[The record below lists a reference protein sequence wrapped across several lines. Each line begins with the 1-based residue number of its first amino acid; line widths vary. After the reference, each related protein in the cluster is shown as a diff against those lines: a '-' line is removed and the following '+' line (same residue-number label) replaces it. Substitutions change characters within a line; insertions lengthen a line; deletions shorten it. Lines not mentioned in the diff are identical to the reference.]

1 MPPQHASGRAV
12 SVNGGLPMR
21 ITGIVFW
28 GMVLAGFLIAL
39 VTIQAWEAD
48 LKNVQSAYLAEA
60 AFTLQTQLD
69 ARPDLRP
76 GRSAKPPVALDEMRR
91 RYGFNTLELTGPA
104 GVWRAGMPGQAQA
117 TRTQAVV
124 VHGQDGSRE
133 RLLLLA
139 YAPPHSAFLSE
150 QRKHVL
156 LFTGLV
162 AMVFGLILQAILH
175 RMLSRPFLRMVG
187 TAQNFAAGDK
197 SARFD
202 AQSADEF
209 GFLAGFINQA
219 LDEANRSE
227 TALSQEKKRIE
238 VMLYSITDAVIA
250 TDAHGCVQ
258 FMNPVAEDLVACSI
272 EAARGRPLHELAKF
286 VDELTRLP
294 IVDPVQSC
302 LLDRQIAVLHTGS
315 ELCVNH
321 LGAEV
326 PVGGTAAPMRDA
338 QGGVIGCVVA
348 LQDVRHAR
356 ELMCRLTHQAS
367 RDSLTGLFNRHSFES
382 QVRRLIDE
390 VDGGYANHALFY
402 LDLDQFKIVNDTCG
416 HVAGDELL
424 RQLGV
429 ILHEALRSD
438 DILARLGGDEFGVLL
453 RRCSIDQAVKIAD
466 KLRISVEEFRFIW
479 GDKVFQLGVSI
490 GVVPV
495 EPGVADLAALLSVAD
510 LACYAA
516 KEAGRNRIHVY
527 QASDDALALQYGEM
541 HWATDLARA
550 LEEDRFEIFVQP
562 IVGLAADDSHRHWEV
577 LLRLRTAEG
586 NYVSP
591 GAFMS
596 AAERYGLM
604 PRIDRWVI
612 ERAFRTFSGM
622 AARATTDCC
631 SDVVAINLSGASLN
645 DSSLIEFV
653 RETQAS
659 TGMPWSRVC
668 FEITETVAIRNL
680 HMAISLVNELRNLG
694 CKFALDDFGS
704 GLSSFSYLKNLPIDY
719 LKIDGSFIMDIVSD
733 PVDRAMVE
741 AIREVSHI
749 MGVKTVAE
757 WVENEETAAVL
768 REIGIDYAQGYYF
781 GRPGAVGQWSEKCG
795 TLNRPS
801 GAETTLT

>member
-1 MPPQHASGRAV
+1 M
-12 SVNGGLPMR
+12 NGGLPTR

-48 LKNVQSAYLAEA
+48 LEKAQSAYMAEA
-60 AFTLQTQLD
+60 ALTLQTRLD
-69 ARPDLRP
+69 AHPDLRP
-76 GRSAKPPVALDEMRR
+76 GGSAKPPVMLGELRS
-91 RYGFNTLELTGPA
+91 RYGFSALELSGPA
-104 GVWRAGMPGQAQA
+104 GVWRVGTPGQAQA
-117 TRTQAVV
+117 THTQAVV
-124 VHGQDGSRE
+124 MHGADGSRE
-133 RLLLLA
+133 SLRLLA
-139 YAPPHSAFLSE
+139 YAPPHFAFLNE

-156 LFTGLV
+156 LFAGLV

-175 RMLSRPFLRMVG
+175 RMLSRPFLRMVDN
-187 TAQNFAAGDK
+187 AQNFAGGDK

-202 AQSADEF
+202 EKNADEF

-227 TALSQEKKRIE
+227 TALSQEKSRIE
-238 VMLYSITDAVIA
+238 VMLHSITDAVIA
-250 TDAHGCVQ
+250 TDANGRVQ
-258 FMNPVAEDLVACSI
+258 FMNPVAEDLMACSI
-272 EAARGRPLHELAKF
+272 QAARDRPLHELAKF
-286 VDELTRLP
+286 IDELTRLS
-294 IVDPVQSC
+294 IADPVRSC
-302 LLDRQIAVLHTGS
+302 LLDGQIAVLHTGS
-315 ELCVNH
+315 ELFVNH
-321 LGAEV
+321 LGTEI
-326 PVGGTAAPMRDA
+326 PVSGTAAPMRDA

-356 ELMCRLTHQAS
+356 ELTLRLTHQAS

-390 VDGGYANHALFY
+390 VDGGYANHAMFY

-453 RRCSIDQAVKIAD
+453 RRCSLDQAVKIAE
-466 KLRISVEEFRFIW
+466 KLRLSVEGFRFAW
-479 GDKVFQLGVSI
+479 GDKVFQIGVSI

-495 EPGVADLAALLSVAD
+495 EPGVADLAALLSAAD

-527 QASDDALALQYGEM
+527 EASDDALAHQYGEM
-541 HWATDLARA
+541 HWATDLVRA
-550 LEEDRFEIFVQP
+550 FDEDRFEIFVQP
-562 IVGLAADDSHRHWEV
+562 IVALAADDSHRHWEV
-577 LLRLRTAEG
+577 LLRLRAADG
-586 NYVSP
+586 SYVSP

-612 ERAFRTFSGM
+612 ERAFKTFSAM
-622 AARATTDCC
+622 AAHAATDCC
-631 SDVVAINLSGASLN
+631 DDVVAINLSGASLN

-653 RETQAS
+653 RDIQAS
-659 TGMPWSRVC
+659 TGMPWKRVC

-680 HMAISLVNELRNLG
+680 HMAINLVNELRNLG

-704 GLSSFSYLKNLPIDY
+704 GLSSFAYLKNLPIDY
-719 LKIDGSFIMDIVSD
+719 LKIDGSFIMDIVND

-757 WVENEETAAVL
+757 WVENEETAEVL
-768 REIGIDYAQGYYF
+768 RKMGIDYAQGYFF
-781 GRPGAVGQWSEKCG
+781 GRPGAIGQWSEKCDALQRAPKQAI
-795 TLNRPS
+795 TQV
-801 GAETTLT
+801 

>member
-1 MPPQHASGRAV
+1 M
-12 SVNGGLPMR
+12 SVNGGLPTR

-48 LKNVQSAYLAEA
+48 LEKAQSAYMAEA
-60 AFTLQTQLD
+60 ALTLQTRLD

-76 GRSAKPPVALDEMRR
+76 GGTTKPPVVMDEMRS
-91 RYGFNTLELTGPA
+91 RYGFSALELSGPA
-104 GVWRAGMPGQAQA
+104 GVWRVGTPGQAQA
-117 TRTQAVV
+117 MHTQAVV
-124 VHGQDGSRE
+124 MHGADGARE
-133 RLLLLA
+133 SLRLLA
-139 YAPPHSAFLSE
+139 YVPPHFAFLNE

-156 LFTGLV
+156 LFAGLV

-175 RMLSRPFLRMVG
+175 RMLSRPFMRMVD
-187 TAQNFAAGDK
+187 TAQDFAAGDK
-197 SARFD
+197 SARFGE
-202 AQSADEF
+202 QSADEF

-227 TALSQEKKRIE
+227 TALSQEKSRIE

-250 TDAHGCVQ
+250 TDENGRVQ
-258 FMNPVAEDLVACSI
+258 FMNPVAQDLVACSI
-272 EAARGRPLHELAKF
+272 EAACDRPLHELVKF
-286 VDELTRLP
+286 IDELTRLS
-294 IVDPVQSC
+294 IADPVQSC
-302 LLDRQIAVLHTGS
+302 LQSGQIAVLHTGS
-315 ELCVNH
+315 ELFVNH
-321 LGAEV
+321 LGAEI
-326 PVGGTAAPMRDA
+326 PVSGTAAPMRNVE
-338 QGGVIGCVVA
+338 GKVIGCVVA

-356 ELMCRLTHQAS
+356 ELTLRLTHQAS

-390 VDGGYANHALFY
+390 VDGGYANHAMFY

-438 DILARLGGDEFGVLL
+438 DLLARLGGDEFGVLL
-453 RRCSIDQAVKIAD
+453 RRCSLDQAVKIAE
-466 KLRISVEEFRFIW
+466 KLRLSVEEFRFIW
-479 GDKVFQLGVSI
+479 GDKVFQIGVSI

-495 EPGVADLAALLSVAD
+495 EPGVADLAALLSAAD

-516 KEAGRNRIHVY
+516 KEAGRNRVHVY
-527 QASDDALALQYGEM
+527 EASDDALAHQYGEM
-541 HWATDLARA
+541 HWATDLVRA
-550 LEEDRFEIFVQP
+550 LDEDRFEIFVQP
-562 IVGLAADDSHRHWEV
+562 IVALAAGDSHRHWEV
-577 LLRLRTAEG
+577 LLRLRAADG
-586 NYVSP
+586 GYIGP

-612 ERAFRTFSGM
+612 ERTFKTFSEM
-622 AARATTDCC
+622 AARSATDCC
-631 SDVVAINLSGASLN
+631 QDVVAINLSGASLN

-653 RETQAS
+653 RDIQAS
-659 TGMPWSRVC
+659 TGMPWERVC

-680 HMAISLVNELRNLG
+680 HMAISLVNELRNMG

-704 GLSSFSYLKNLPIDY
+704 GLSSFAYLKSLPVDY

-757 WVENEETAAVL
+757 WVENEETADVL
-768 REIGIDYAQGYYF
+768 RAIGIDYAQGYFF
-781 GRPGAVGQWSEKCG
+781 GRPGAVGNWSEKCEA
-795 TLNRPS
+795 LNRAP
-801 GAETTLT
+801 ALALAQVQ

>member
-1 MPPQHASGRAV
+1 
-12 SVNGGLPMR
+12 
-21 ITGIVFW
+21 
-28 GMVLAGFLIAL
+28 
-39 VTIQAWEAD
+39 
-48 LKNVQSAYLAEA
+48 
-60 AFTLQTQLD
+60 
-69 ARPDLRP
+69 LR
-76 GRSAKPPVALDEMRR
+76 M
-91 RYGFNTLELTGPA
+91 
-104 GVWRAGMPGQAQA
+104 
-117 TRTQAVV
+117 
-124 VHGQDGSRE
+124 
-133 RLLLLA
+133 LA
-139 YAPPHSAFLSE
+139 YVPEHSAFLSK

-162 AMVFGLILQAILH
+162 AMVFGFILQAILH
-175 RMLSRPFLRMVG
+175 RMLSRPFLRMVD

-202 AQSADEF
+202 VQSADEF

-227 TALSQEKKRIE
+227 AALSQEKNRIE
-238 VMLYSITDAVIA
+238 VMLHSITDAVIA
-250 TDAHGCVQ
+250 TDANGRVL

-272 EAARGRPLHELAKF
+272 QAARGRPLHELAKF
-286 VDELTRLP
+286 IDELTRLP
-294 IVDPVQSC
+294 IADPVRSC
-302 LLDRQIAVLHTGS
+302 LLDGQIAVLHTGN
-315 ELCVNH
+315 ELFVNH
-321 LGAEV
+321 IGSEI
-326 PVGGTAAPMRDA
+326 PVAGTAAPMRNA
-338 QGGVIGCVVA
+338 QGAVIGCVVA
-348 LQDVRHAR
+348 LQDARHAR
-356 ELMCRLTHQAS
+356 ELTRRLTHQAS

-382 QVRRLIDE
+382 QARHLIGE

-453 RRCSIDQAVKIAD
+453 RRCSIDQAVKIAE
-466 KLRISVEEFRFIW
+466 KLRLSVEEFRFGW
-479 GDKVFQLGVSI
+479 SDKVFQIGVSI
-490 GVVPV
+490 GVVSV
-495 EPGVADLAALLSVAD
+495 EPGVADLAALLSAAD

-527 QASDDALALQYGEM
+527 EASDDALAHRYGEM

-550 LEEDRFEIFVQP
+550 LDEDRFELFVQP
-562 IVGLAADDSHRHWEV
+562 IVALATDDAHRHWEV
-577 LLRLRTAEG
+577 LLRLRGAEG
-586 NYVSP
+586 DYINP

-612 ERAFRTFSGM
+612 EHAFKTFSEM
-622 AARATTDCC
+622 AARSATDCC
-631 SDVVAINLSGASLN
+631 NDVVAINLSGASLN
-645 DSSLIEFV
+645 DDSLIEFV
-653 RETQAS
+653 REVQAS

-680 HMAISLVNELRNLG
+680 HMATSLVNELRNLG

-719 LKIDGSFIMDIVSD
+719 LKIDGSFIMDIVND

-741 AIREVSHI
+741 AIREVSRI

-757 WVENEETAAVL
+757 WVENEETAEVL
-768 REIGIDYAQGYYF
+768 RSIGIDYAQGYFF
-781 GRPGAVGQWSEKCG
+781 GRPGAIGQWSQKCD
-795 TLNRPS
+795 TIRRRPEPM
-801 GAETTLT
+801 AV

>member
-1 MPPQHASGRAV
+1 M
-12 SVNGGLPMR
+12 SVHGGLPAR

-28 GMVLAGFLIAL
+28 GMVLAGLLIVL

-48 LKNVQSAYLAEA
+48 LEDAQSAYLAEA
-60 AFTLQTQLD
+60 ALTLQAQLES
-69 ARPDLRP
+69 RPEPRP
-76 GRSAKPPVALDEMRR
+76 AGGAKPPAILEQMRR
-91 RYGFNTLELTGPA
+91 RYGFSALEVAGPA
-104 GVWRAGMPGQAQA
+104 GVWRAGKPDMAQA
-117 TRTQAVV
+117 TYMQAMP
-124 VHGQDGSRE
+124 VHKPDGTYEILRMQ
-133 RLLLLA
+133 A
-139 YAPPHSAFLSE
+139 YVPAHSVFLSE

-202 AQSADEF
+202 VQGADEF

-219 LDEANRSE
+219 LDAANRSE
-227 TALSQEKKRIE
+227 MALSQEKNRVE
-238 VMLYSITDAVIA
+238 VMLHSITDAVIA
-250 TDAHGCVQ
+250 TDADGCVQ
-258 FMNPVAEDLVACSI
+258 FMNPVAEELIACSI
-272 EAARGRPLHELAKF
+272 LAARDRPLHELGKF
-286 VDELTRLP
+286 IDELTRLA
-294 IVDPVQSC
+294 IADPVRCC
-302 LLDRQIAVLHTGS
+302 LLDGQIVVLHSGS
-315 ELCVNH
+315 ELFVNH
-321 LGAEV
+321 IGAEI
-326 PVGGTAAPMRDA
+326 PVSGTAAPMRN
-338 QGGVIGCVVA
+338 GRGEIMGCVVA
-348 LQDVRHAR
+348 LQDARHAR
-356 ELMCRLTHQAS
+356 ELTRRLTVQAS

-429 ILHEALRSD
+429 ILRDDLRSD

-453 RRCSIDQAVKIAD
+453 RRCSLDQAIKIAD
-466 KLRISVEEFRFIW
+466 KLRRSVEEFRFAW
-479 GDKVFQLGVSI
+479 GDKVFQIGVSI

-495 EPGVADLAALLSVAD
+495 EPGVTDLAALLSAAD

-516 KEAGRNRIHVY
+516 KEAGRNRVHVY
-527 QASDDALALQYGEM
+527 EASDDALAHQYGEM
-541 HWATDLARA
+541 HWATDLVRA
-550 LEEDRFEIFVQP
+550 LDEDRFEIFVQP
-562 IVGLAADDSHRHWEV
+562 IVALAAGDSHRHWEV
-577 LLRLRTAEG
+577 LLRLRAADG
-586 NYVSP
+586 GYIGP

-612 ERAFRTFSGM
+612 ERTFRTFSDI
-622 AARATTDCC
+622 AARSATECC
-631 SDVVAINLSGASLN
+631 QDVVAINLSGASLN

-653 RETQAS
+653 RDIQAS
-659 TGMPWSRVC
+659 TGMPWERVC

-680 HMAISLVNELRNLG
+680 HMAISLVNELRNMG

-704 GLSSFSYLKNLPIDY
+704 GLSSFAYLKSLPVDY

-741 AIREVSHI
+741 AIREVSRI

-757 WVENEETAAVL
+757 WVENEETAEVL
-768 REIGIDYAQGYYF
+768 RTIGIDYAQGYFF
-781 GRPGAVGQWSEKCG
+781 GRPGAVGNWSEKCEA
-795 TLNRPS
+795 LSRAPQL
-801 GAETTLT
+801 ALAQVQ

>member
-1 MPPQHASGRAV
+1 MH
-12 SVNGGLPMR
+12 GGLPAR
-21 ITGIVFW
+21 IAGIVFW
-28 GMVLAGFLIAL
+28 GMVLAGLLIAV
-39 VTIQAWEAD
+39 VTIQAWEKD
-48 LKNVQSAYLAEA
+48 LEAARPAYLAEA
-60 AFTLQTQLD
+60 ALALQTQLESQP
-69 ARPDLRP
+69 ALRP
-76 GRSAKPPVALDEMRR
+76 SGRAKFPAILEQMRR
-91 RYGFNTLELTGPA
+91 RYGFTALEVVGPA
-104 GVWRAGMPGQAQA
+104 GVWRAGKPVMAQA
-117 TRTQAVV
+117 TYTQSIV
-124 VHGQDGSRE
+124 VHQPDGTQETLRM
-133 RLLLLA
+133 LA
-139 YAPPHSAFLSE
+139 YVPAHSVFLSE

-202 AQSADEF
+202 VQGADEF

-219 LDEANRSE
+219 LDAANRSE
-227 TALSQEKKRIE
+227 TALTQEKTRIE
-238 VMLYSITDAVIA
+238 VMLHSITDAVIA
-250 TDAHGCVQ
+250 TDANGCVQ
-258 FMNPVAEDLVACSI
+258 FMNPVAQDLVACSI
-272 EAARGRPLHELAKF
+272 EAARGRPLHELARF
-286 VDELTRLP
+286 VDELTRMPLA
-294 IVDPVQSC
+294 DPVRNC
-302 LLDRQIAVLHTGS
+302 LLDGQIAVLHTGS
-315 ELCVNH
+315 ELFVNH
-321 LGAEV
+321 LGAEI
-326 PVGGTAAPMRDA
+326 PVAGTAAPMRNA

-356 ELMCRLTHQAS
+356 ELMRRLTHQAS
-367 RDSLTGLFNRHSFES
+367 RDSLTGLFNRHSFEA

-424 RQLGV
+424 RQLGE

-453 RRCSIDQAVKIAD
+453 RRCSIDQAVKIAE
-466 KLRISVEEFRFIW
+466 KLRLSVEAFRFIW
-479 GDKVFQLGVSI
+479 GDKVFQIGVSI

-495 EPGVADLAALLSVAD
+495 EPGVADLAALLSAAD
-510 LACYAA
+510 VACYAA

-527 QASDDALALQYGEM
+527 VESDDTLAHRYGEM
-541 HWATDLARA
+541 HWATDLTRA
-550 LEEDRFEIFVQP
+550 LDEDRFEIFVQP
-562 IVGLAADDSHRHWEV
+562 IVGLAADDPHRHWEV
-577 LLRLRTAEG
+577 LLRLRSGEG
-586 NYVSP
+586 DYVNP

-612 ERAFRTFSGM
+612 ERAFQTFSEM
-622 AARATTDCC
+622 AAHSATNCC
-631 SDVVAINLSGASLN
+631 QDVIAINLSGASLN
-645 DSSLIEFV
+645 DASLIEFV
-653 RETQAS
+653 RETQAA
-659 TGMPWSRVC
+659 TGMSWGRIC

-680 HMAISLVNELRNLG
+680 HMATSLVNELRNLG

-719 LKIDGSFIMDIVSD
+719 LKIDGSFIMDIASD

-757 WVENEETAAVL
+757 WVENEETAEVL
-768 REIGIDYAQGYYF
+768 RKIGIDYAQGFFF
-781 GRPGAVGQWSEKCG
+781 GRPGAIGQWSQKCD
-795 TLNRPS
+795 TLRRLPRP
-801 GAETTLT
+801 AAA